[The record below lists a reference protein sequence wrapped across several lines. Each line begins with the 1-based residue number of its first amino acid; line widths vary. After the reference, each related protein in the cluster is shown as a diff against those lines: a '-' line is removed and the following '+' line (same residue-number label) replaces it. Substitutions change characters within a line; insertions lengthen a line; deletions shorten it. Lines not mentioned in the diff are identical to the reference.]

1 MYVRHLHIVCFI
13 DRFSWKKMCDKYIIN
28 MDTTLSPEIQNVS
41 DYYDK
46 VNTYLV
52 GSMNPFQL
60 VMLVSLLILFFVFFT
75 SLGST
80 ETVQPQPSGSSGI
93 GLIEIIMW
101 AVLIFLVLIN
111 GVQYF
116 FKINITTAIKN
127 IFGPVPEVDI
137 TIDDSDLLPEEPAQK
152 EEVFHIPGNTY
163 GYEDAKAV
171 CKALGSR
178 LATYSEV
185 ESAYQNGAEWCSYG
199 WSDGQMALFPTQ
211 KETYDTLQKIDG
223 HKHDCGRP
231 GVNGGYIKNDN
242 VQFGVNCYGLRP
254 QISEKETKLMTNVS
268 PYPLSKKDKRLNK
281 KVEEYKK
288 TLSSLLISPFNPK
301 KWSAL

>member
-1 MYVRHLHIVCFI
+1 
-13 DRFSWKKMCDKYIIN
+13 
-28 MDTTLSPEIQNVS
+28 MDTSLSPEIQNVS

-60 VMLVSLLILFFVFFT
+60 VMLVSLLILFFVFFS

-80 ETVQPQPSGSSGI
+80 ETVQPTQTSSSSGI

-137 TIDDSDLLPEEPAQK
+137 TVDDTDLLPEEPAQK
-152 EEVFHIPGNTY
+152 EEVFHVPGNTY

-185 ESAYQNGAEWCSYG
+185 ESSYQNGAEWCSYG

-211 KETYDTLQKIDG
+211 KDTYDTLQKIDG

-231 GVNGGYIKNDN
+231 GVNGGYIKNEN
-242 VQFGVNCYGLRP
+242 VQFGVNCYGLKP
-254 QISEKETKLMTNVS
+254 QINERETKLMTNVS

>member
-1 MYVRHLHIVCFI
+1 
-13 DRFSWKKMCDKYIIN
+13 
-28 MDTTLSPEIQNVS
+28 MDLSISPEIQNVS

-46 VNTYLV
+46 VNTYV
-52 GSMNPFQL
+52 SSKINPML
-60 VMLVSLLILFFVFFT
+60 LISLVSLLVLFLVFFS
-75 SLGST
+75 SLG
-80 ETVQPQPSGSSGI
+80 GSSGQVEGTTSS
-93 GLIEIIMW
+93 GLGIIEVVMW

-111 GVQYF
+111 GLQYF
-116 FKINITTAIKN
+116 FKIDITAAIKN

-137 TIDDSDLLPEEPAQK
+137 TVSDNITIEPPAPK

-211 KETYDTLQKIDG
+211 KATYDKLQTIDG
-223 HKHDCGRP
+223 HKNDCGRP

-242 VQFGVNCYGLRP
+242 VEFGVNCYGIKP
-254 QISEKETKLMTNVS
+254 NINEKEAQLMTNVA
-268 PYPLSKKDKRLNK
+268 PYPLTKKEKRLNK

-288 TLSSLLISPFNPK
+288 KLSSLLISPFNPK

>member
-1 MYVRHLHIVCFI
+1 MAL
-13 DRFSWKKMCDKYIIN
+13 S
-28 MDTTLSPEIQNVS
+28 LSPEIQNVS
-41 DYYDK
+41 SYYDN
-46 VNTYLV
+46 VNEYV
-52 GSMNPFQL
+52 SNNINPMM
-60 VMLVSLLILFFVFFT
+60 VVSITSLLILFFIFFG
-75 SLGST
+75 SLGGSS
-80 ETVQPQPSGSSGI
+80 EVAVQPSSNGSL

-101 AVLIFLVLIN
+101 GLLIFLVLIN
-111 GVQYF
+111 GLQYF
-116 FKINITTAIKN
+116 FKINITTSIKN

-137 TIDDSDLLPEEPAQK
+137 NVDDGKLIDESPK

-185 ESAYQNGAEWCSYG
+185 ESSYQNGAEWCSYG

-211 KETYDTLQKIDG
+211 KATYDKLQTIDD
-223 HKHDCGRP
+223 HQNDCGRP
-231 GVNGGYIKNDN
+231 GVNGGYIKNEN
-242 VQFGVNCYGLRP
+242 VQFGVNCYGLKP
-254 QISEKETKLMTNVS
+254 SINEKEMQLMTNVS
-268 PYPLSKKDKRLNK
+268 PYPLTKKEKRLNK

-288 TLSSLLISPFNPK
+288 TLSSLIISPFNPK

>member
-1 MYVRHLHIVCFI
+1 
-13 DRFSWKKMCDKYIIN
+13 
-28 MDTTLSPEIQNVS
+28 MDTTISPEIQNVS
-41 DYYDK
+41 NYYDN
-46 VNTYLV
+46 VNSYVVNNINPMTLV
-52 GSMNPFQL
+52 SI
-60 VMLVSLLILFFVFFT
+60 VSLLVLFFIFFGT
-75 SLGST
+75 LGGGG
-80 ETVQPQPSGSSGI
+80 EVTVVENSGSGGL
-93 GLIEIIMW
+93 GLIEVIMW

-137 TIDDSDLLPEEPAQK
+137 NIDDGALLPEPPAPK
-152 EEVFHIPGNTY
+152 EEVFHVPGNTY
-163 GYEDAKAV
+163 GYDDAKAV

-178 LATYSEV
+178 LATYNEV
-185 ESAYQNGAEWCSYG
+185 ESAYQSGAEWCSYG

-211 KETYDTLQKIDG
+211 KETYDTLQKIDE
-223 HKHDCGRP
+223 HQHDCGRP
-231 GVNGGYIKNDN
+231 GVNGGYIKNEN
-242 VQFGVNCYGLRP
+242 VQFGVNCYGPKP
-254 QISEKETKLMTNVS
+254 QINEKETQLMTNVS

>member
-1 MYVRHLHIVCFI
+1 
-13 DRFSWKKMCDKYIIN
+13 
-28 MDTTLSPEIQNVS
+28 MDTTISPEIQNVS
-41 DYYDK
+41 NYYDN
-46 VNTYLV
+46 VNSYV
-52 GSMNPFQL
+52 VSNINPM
-60 VMLVSLLILFFVFFT
+60 MLVSIVSLLVLFFIFFGT
-75 SLGST
+75 LGGGDVAEGSNSN
-80 ETVQPQPSGSSGI
+80 SGSGI
-93 GLIEIIMW
+93 GLIEVIMW

-116 FKINITTAIKN
+116 FNINITTAIKN
-127 IFGPVPEVDI
+127 IFGPVPEVDVN
-137 TIDDSDLLPEEPAQK
+137 IDDGSLLPEPPAPK
-152 EEVFHIPGNTY
+152 DEVFHIPGNVY
-163 GYEDAKAV
+163 GYDDAKAV

-211 KETYDTLQKIDG
+211 KDTYDTLQKIDE
-223 HKHDCGRP
+223 HQHDCGRP
-231 GVNGGYIKNDN
+231 GVNGGYIKNEN
-242 VQFGVNCYGLRP
+242 VQFGVNCYGTKP
-254 QISEKETKLMTNVS
+254 QINDKETQLMTNVS

-281 KVEEYKK
+281 KVEEYKN

>member
-1 MYVRHLHIVCFI
+1 
-13 DRFSWKKMCDKYIIN
+13 
-28 MDTTLSPEIQNVS
+28 MDTSISPEIQNVT

-46 VNTYLV
+46 VNSYVASSVNPMLLV
-52 GSMNPFQL
+52 S
-60 VMLVSLLILFFVFFT
+60 LVSLLVLFFIFFG
-75 SLGST
+75 SLGGGGESNS
-80 ETVQPQPSGSSGI
+80 PSVSSGL

-111 GVQYF
+111 GLQYF

-127 IFGPVPEVDI
+127 IFGPVPEVDV
-137 TIDDSDLLPEEPAQK
+137 TIDNANLLPAEPAPS
-152 EEVFHIPGNTY
+152 EEVFHVPGNTY

-211 KETYDTLQKIDG
+211 KATYDKLQTIDE
-223 HKHDCGRP
+223 HQHDCGRP
-231 GVNGGYIKNDN
+231 GVNGGYIKNEN
-242 VQFGVNCYGLRP
+242 VQFGVNCYGMKP
-254 QISEKETKLMTNVS
+254 AMNDKEAQLMTNMS
-268 PYPLSKKDKRLNK
+268 PYPLTKKEKRLNK

-288 TLSSLLISPFNPK
+288 TLSSMLISPFNPK

>member
-1 MYVRHLHIVCFI
+1 MNI
-13 DRFSWKKMCDKYIIN
+13 
-28 MDTTLSPEIQNVS
+28 SPEIQNVT
-41 DYYDK
+41 DYYDQ
-46 VNTYLV
+46 VNSYVASNINPMLLV
-52 GSMNPFQL
+52 S
-60 VMLVSLLILFFVFFT
+60 LVSLLVLFFIFFG
-75 SLGST
+75 SLSTGSV
-80 ETVQPQPSGSSGI
+80 EVQPATSTSNGL
-93 GLIEIIMW
+93 GLIEAIMW

-111 GVQYF
+111 GLQYF

-127 IFGPVPEVDI
+127 IFGPVPEVDV
-137 TIDDSDLLPEEPAQK
+137 TVDNPEMVPAPREEK
-152 EEVFHIPGNTY
+152 EVFHIPGNTY
-163 GYEDAKAV
+163 GYDDAKAV

-211 KETYDTLQKIDG
+211 KETYDTLQKIDE
-223 HKHDCGRP
+223 HQHDCGRP
-231 GVNGGYIKNDN
+231 GVNGGYIKNEN
-242 VQFGVNCYGLRP
+242 VQFGVNCYGLKP
-254 QISEKETKLMTNVS
+254 KINEKETQLMTNMT
-268 PYPLSKKDKRLNK
+268 PYPLTKKEKRLNK

>member
-1 MYVRHLHIVCFI
+1 M
-13 DRFSWKKMCDKYIIN
+13 S
-28 MDTTLSPEIQNVS
+28 LSPEIQNVS
-41 DYYDK
+41 EYYDK
-46 VNTYLV
+46 VNTYV
-52 GSMNPFQL
+52 VSNMNPMLL
-60 VMLVSLLILFFVFFT
+60 VSLVSLLILFFVFFS
-75 SLGST
+75 SLGAGGG
-80 ETVQPQPSGSSGI
+80 EVPSANNNSGLGI
-93 GLIEIIMW
+93 IEIIMW
-101 AVLIFLVLIN
+101 AVLIFLVMIN

-116 FKINITTAIKN
+116 FNINITTAIKN
-127 IFGPVPEVDI
+127 IFGPVPEIDVTVDNGA
-137 TIDDSDLLPEEPAQK
+137 LLPEPPAPK

-199 WSDGQMALFPTQ
+199 WSDSQMALFPTQ
-211 KETYDTLQKIDG
+211 KATYDKLQTIDE
-223 HKHDCGRP
+223 HQHDCGRP
-231 GVNGGYIKNDN
+231 GVNGGYIKNEN
-242 VQFGVNCYGLRP
+242 VQFGVNCYGLKP
-254 QISEKETKLMTNVS
+254 QINEKETQLMTNVS
-268 PYPLSKKDKRLNK
+268 PYPLTKKEKRLNK

>member
-1 MYVRHLHIVCFI
+1 
-13 DRFSWKKMCDKYIIN
+13 
-28 MDTTLSPEIQNVS
+28 MDMSLSPEIQNVS
-41 DYYDK
+41 SYYDNLNSY
-46 VNTYLV
+46 VINNINPMMLV
-52 GSMNPFQL
+52 SI
-60 VMLVSLLILFFVFFT
+60 VSLLILFFIFFG
-75 SLGST
+75 SLGG
-80 ETVQPQPSGSSGI
+80 GSSENVVQTNSI

-101 AVLIFLVLIN
+101 GLLIFLVLIN
-111 GVQYF
+111 GIQYF

-137 TIDDSDLLPEEPAQK
+137 NVDDGKFLPEPPK

-185 ESAYQNGAEWCSYG
+185 ESSYQNGAEWCSYG

-211 KETYDTLQKIDG
+211 KTTYDKLQTIDE
-223 HKHDCGRP
+223 HNHDCGRP
-231 GVNGGYIKNDN
+231 GVNGGYIKNEN
-242 VQFGVNCYGLRP
+242 VQFGVNCYGLKP
-254 QISEKETKLMTNVS
+254 QINEKEAQLMTNVS

-288 TLSSLLISPFNPK
+288 TLSSLIISPFNQN

>member
-1 MYVRHLHIVCFI
+1 
-13 DRFSWKKMCDKYIIN
+13 
-28 MDTTLSPEIQNVS
+28 MDATISPEIQNIT
-41 DYYDK
+41 DYYDQ
-46 VNTYLV
+46 VNSYLV
-52 GSMNPFQL
+52 GSINPFLL
-60 VMLVSLLILFFVFFT
+60 VTLVSLLILFFVFFT
-75 SLGST
+75 SLGGNGA
-80 ETVQPQPSGSSGI
+80 ETVQTQTSSSGSI

-137 TIDDSDLLPEEPAQK
+137 TVDDTDLLPEEPAQK

-163 GYEDAKAV
+163 GYEDSKAV

-178 LATYSEV
+178 LATYNEI
-185 ESAYQNGAEWCSYG
+185 ETAYQNGAEWCSYG

-211 KETYDTLQKIDG
+211 KDTYDTLQKIDG

-242 VQFGVNCYGLRP
+242 VQFGVNCYGLKPKINER
-254 QISEKETKLMTNVS
+254 ETQLMTNVA

-288 TLSSLLISPFNPK
+288 KLSTLLISPFNPK

>member
-1 MYVRHLHIVCFI
+1 
-13 DRFSWKKMCDKYIIN
+13 

-46 VNTYLV
+46 VNTYFV
-52 GSMNPFQL
+52 GSANPMQM
-60 VMLVSLLILFFVFFT
+60 VMLISLLVLFFIFFM
-75 SLGST
+75 SLGGTTSQT
-80 ETVQPQPSGSSGI
+80 IDVQPSSSGSLGF
-93 GLIEIIMW
+93 IEVIMW

-137 TIDDSDLLPEEPAQK
+137 TVDDLIDEPVQK
-152 EEVFHIPGNTY
+152 EEVFHVPGNTY
-163 GYEDAKAV
+163 GYDDAKAV

-178 LATYSEV
+178 LATYNEV

-211 KETYDTLQKIDG
+211 KETYDTLQKIDE
-223 HKHDCGRP
+223 HQHDCGRP
-231 GVNGGYIKNDN
+231 GVNGGYIKNEN
-242 VQFGVNCYGLRP
+242 VQFGVNCYGLKP
-254 QISEKETKLMTNVS
+254 QINEKETQLMTNVS

>member
-1 MYVRHLHIVCFI
+1 
-13 DRFSWKKMCDKYIIN
+13 
-28 MDTTLSPEIQNVS
+28 MDLSLSPEIQNVS
-41 DYYDK
+41 NYYDN
-46 VNTYLV
+46 VNSYV
-52 GSMNPFQL
+52 VNNVNPMMI
-60 VMLVSLLILFFVFFT
+60 VAVVSLLILFFAFFG
-75 SLGST
+75 SLGGGS
-80 ETVQPQPSGSSGI
+80 EEPSSNNGL
-93 GLIEIIMW
+93 GLIEIVMW
-101 AVLIFLVLIN
+101 GLLVFLVLIN

-127 IFGPVPEVDI
+127 VFGPVPEVDVNV
-137 TIDDSDLLPEEPAQK
+137 DVPKEEPDQPS
-152 EEVFHIPGNTY
+152 EEVFHVPGNTH

-185 ESAYQNGAEWCSYG
+185 ESSYQNGAEWCSYG

-211 KETYDTLQKIDG
+211 KETYDKLQTIDG

-231 GVNGGYIKNDN
+231 GVNGGYIKNEN
-242 VQFGVNCYGLRP
+242 VKFGVNCYGLKP
-254 QISEKETKLMTNVS
+254 QINEQEMQLMTNVS
-268 PYPLSKKDKRLNK
+268 PYPITKKEKRLNK

-288 TLSSLLISPFNPK
+288 KLASLLISPFNPK

>member
-1 MYVRHLHIVCFI
+1 
-13 DRFSWKKMCDKYIIN
+13 
-28 MDTTLSPEIQNVS
+28 MDTSLSPEIQNVS

-46 VNTYLV
+46 VNSYVVSNINPMLLV
-52 GSMNPFQL
+52 S
-60 VMLVSLLILFFVFFT
+60 LVSLLVLFFIFFG
-75 SLGST
+75 SLGGGSAVVEGQST
-80 ETVQPQPSGSSGI
+80 SESGLGI
-93 GLIEIIMW
+93 IEVIMW
-101 AVLIFLVLIN
+101 AVLIFLVMIN
-111 GVQYF
+111 GLQYF

-127 IFGPVPEVDI
+127 IFGPVPEVNVTVDN
-137 TIDDSDLLPEEPAQK
+137 SELLPEAPVPK

-211 KETYDTLQKIDG
+211 KTTYDTLQKIDE
-223 HKHDCGRP
+223 HKQDCGRP
-231 GVNGGYIKNDN
+231 GVNGGYIKNEK
-242 VQFGVNCYGLRP
+242 VQFGVNCYGLKP
-254 QISEKETKLMTNVS
+254 QISERETQLMTNVS

>member
-1 MYVRHLHIVCFI
+1 
-13 DRFSWKKMCDKYIIN
+13 
-28 MDTTLSPEIQNVS
+28 MDTSLSPEIQNVS
-41 DYYDK
+41 EYYDK
-46 VNTYLV
+46 VNSYVVSNINPMLLV
-52 GSMNPFQL
+52 S
-60 VMLVSLLILFFVFFT
+60 LVSLLVLFFIFFG
-75 SLGST
+75 SLGGGAS
-80 ETVQPQPSGSSGI
+80 ETTTSSG
-93 GLIEIIMW
+93 GLGFIELVMW

-137 TIDDSDLLPEEPAQK
+137 TVDNPELLPEAPAPK

-185 ESAYQNGAEWCSYG
+185 ESAYQNGGEWCSYG

-211 KETYDTLQKIDG
+211 KATYDTLQKIDE
-223 HKHDCGRP
+223 HQHDCGRP
-231 GVNGGYIKNDN
+231 GVNGGYIKNEN
-242 VQFGVNCYGLRP
+242 VQFGVNCYGLKP
-254 QISEKETKLMTNVS
+254 QINEKETQLMTNVS

-288 TLSSLLISPFNPK
+288 KLSALLISPFNPK

>member
-1 MYVRHLHIVCFI
+1 MNI
-13 DRFSWKKMCDKYIIN
+13 
-28 MDTTLSPEIQNVS
+28 SPEIQNVT
-41 DYYDK
+41 DYYDQ
-46 VNTYLV
+46 VNSYVASNINPMLLV
-52 GSMNPFQL
+52 S
-60 VMLVSLLILFFVFFT
+60 LVSLLVLFFIFFG
-75 SLGST
+75 SLSTGSV
-80 ETVQPQPSGSSGI
+80 EVQPATSTGNSL
-93 GLIEIIMW
+93 GLIEAIMW

-111 GVQYF
+111 GLQYF

-127 IFGPVPEVDI
+127 IFGPVPEVDV
-137 TIDDSDLLPEEPAQK
+137 TVDNPEMVPAPREEK
-152 EEVFHIPGNTY
+152 EVFHIPGNTY
-163 GYEDAKAV
+163 GYDDAKAV

-211 KETYDTLQKIDG
+211 KETYDTLQKIDE
-223 HKHDCGRP
+223 HQHDCGRP
-231 GVNGGYIKNDN
+231 GVNGGYIKNEN
-242 VQFGVNCYGLRP
+242 VQFGVNCYGLKP
-254 QISEKETKLMTNVS
+254 NINEKETQLMTNMT
-268 PYPLSKKDKRLNK
+268 PYPLTKKEKRLNK

>member
-1 MYVRHLHIVCFI
+1 
-13 DRFSWKKMCDKYIIN
+13 
-28 MDTTLSPEIQNVS
+28 MDTTISPEIQNVS
-41 DYYDK
+41 NYYDN
-46 VNTYLV
+46 VNSYV
-52 GSMNPFQL
+52 ANNINPMMM
-60 VMLVSLLILFFVFFT
+60 VSIVSLLVLFFLFFGT
-75 SLGST
+75 LGGG
-80 ETVQPQPSGSSGI
+80 EVTVVENSSSGGL
-93 GLIEIIMW
+93 GLIEVIMW

-137 TIDDSDLLPEEPAQK
+137 TVDDLIEEPAQK
-152 EEVFHIPGNTY
+152 EEVFHVPGNTY
-163 GYEDAKAV
+163 GYDDAKAV

-178 LATYSEV
+178 LATYNEV

-211 KETYDTLQKIDG
+211 KETYDTLQKIDE
-223 HKHDCGRP
+223 HQHDCGRP
-231 GVNGGYIKNDN
+231 GVNGGYIKNEN
-242 VQFGVNCYGLRP
+242 VQFGVNCYGLKP
-254 QISEKETKLMTNVS
+254 QINEKETQLMTNVS

>member
-1 MYVRHLHIVCFI
+1 
-13 DRFSWKKMCDKYIIN
+13 
-28 MDTTLSPEIQNVS
+28 MDTSISPEIQNVT

-46 VNTYLV
+46 VNSYVASNINPMLLV
-52 GSMNPFQL
+52 S
-60 VMLVSLLILFFVFFT
+60 LVSLLILFFVFFS
-75 SLGST
+75 SLGGS
-80 ETVQPQPSGSSGI
+80 PQLAEVPPSSGGL
-93 GLIEIIMW
+93 GLIETIMW

-137 TIDDSDLLPEEPAQK
+137 TIDDGALLPEPPAPK

-211 KETYDTLQKIDG
+211 KATHDKLQTIDE
-223 HKHDCGRP
+223 HQHDCGRP
-231 GVNGGYIKNDN
+231 GVNGGYIKNEN
-242 VQFGVNCYGLRP
+242 VQFGVNCYGMKP
-254 QISEKETKLMTNVS
+254 AINDKETQLMTNVA
-268 PYPLSKKDKRLNK
+268 PYPLTKKEKRLNK

-288 TLSSLLISPFNPK
+288 KLSSLLISPFNPK

>member
-1 MYVRHLHIVCFI
+1 MNI
-13 DRFSWKKMCDKYIIN
+13 
-28 MDTTLSPEIQNVS
+28 SPEIQNVT
-41 DYYDK
+41 DYYDQ
-46 VNTYLV
+46 VNSYVATNINPMLLV
-52 GSMNPFQL
+52 S
-60 VMLVSLLILFFVFFT
+60 LVSLLVLFFIFFG
-75 SLGST
+75 SLGTGSV
-80 ETVQPQPSGSSGI
+80 EVQPATSN
-93 GLIEIIMW
+93 GLGFIEAIMW

-111 GVQYF
+111 GLQYF

-137 TIDDSDLLPEEPAQK
+137 TVDNPEMLPAPREEK
-152 EEVFHIPGNTY
+152 EVFHIPGNTY
-163 GYEDAKAV
+163 GYDDAKAV

-211 KETYDTLQKIDG
+211 KETYDTLQKIDE
-223 HKHDCGRP
+223 HQNDCGRP
-231 GVNGGYIKNDN
+231 GVNGGYIKNEN
-242 VQFGVNCYGLRP
+242 VQFGVNCYGLKP
-254 QISEKETKLMTNVS
+254 NINEKETQLMTNMT
-268 PYPLSKKDKRLNK
+268 PYPLTKKEKRLNK